1 MPSFPIPSASPP
13 PNQFHHCEFRVE
25 THQQLSRKA
34 SGVSLSSQVYTISQ
48 PPEISAFLNCS
59 LSMWFL
65 WQEYWSGLPFPPLVD
80 HDLSELFTITC
91 LFWVALQGKAHSFI
105 ELCKL
110 HRHHKAVIRDK
121 PRQRNKKQRHHFA
134 DKGPSSQSYGFS
146 RSHVW
151 MRKWTIKKAEC

>member
-1 MPSFPIPSASPP
+1 MKGLFLSFALISNPLCLSAPQSVPPLSVPSGNTPTAFQKS
-13 PNQFHHCEFRVE
+13 FR
-25 THQQLSRKA
+25 
-34 SGVSLSSQVYTISQ
+34 SQ
-48 PPEISAFLNCS
+48 PVFTTSLHDFSAPRDLCLFKL
-59 LSMWFL
+59 LMSMRFL
-65 WQEYWSGLPFPPLVD
+65 WQEYCGGLPFPPLVD
-80 HDLSELFTITC
+80 HDLSELFTMTC

-151 MRKWTIKKAEC
+151 M